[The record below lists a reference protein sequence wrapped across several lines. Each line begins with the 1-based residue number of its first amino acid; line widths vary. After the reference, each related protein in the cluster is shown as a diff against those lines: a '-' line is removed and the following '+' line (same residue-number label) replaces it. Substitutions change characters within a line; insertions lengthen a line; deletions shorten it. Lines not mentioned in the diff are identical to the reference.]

1 MVELDK
7 KLDSIKKKMISVARS
22 SPTSAGDLEEL
33 PLYSILLVLASY
45 IAIGIGI
52 FHFLLEFIRG
62 PDLYLIFH
70 VGINVV
76 FGSGLLIAYLKLY
89 KEKIK
94 WSIIAVLFSLML
106 AAFGGIVGVLAGI
119 IGMFGGVMSL
129 LSTKYRIFRI

>member
-7 KLDSIKKKMISVARS
+7 KLDSIKKKMMSATRS
-22 SPTSAGDLEEL
+22 SPTSAADLEEL
-33 PLYSILLVLASY
+33 PLYSILLVLGSY

-62 PDLYLIFH
+62 PDLYLIFQ
-70 VGINVV
+70 VGINVF
-76 FGSGLLIAYLKLY
+76 FGSGLLIAYLKLD

-106 AAFGGIVGVLAGI
+106 AAFGGVVGILAGI
-119 IGMFGGVMSL
+119 IGVFGGVMSF
-129 LSTKYRIFRI
+129 LSIKYRIFRI